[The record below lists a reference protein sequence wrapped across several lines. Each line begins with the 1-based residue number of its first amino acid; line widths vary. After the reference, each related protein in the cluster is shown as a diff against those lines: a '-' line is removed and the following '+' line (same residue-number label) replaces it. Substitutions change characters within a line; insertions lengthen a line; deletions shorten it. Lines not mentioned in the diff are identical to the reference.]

1 MSIKIVRLV
10 TKSGLDFKVGDPHP
24 LIDIDGV
31 VVTSIFHKTHGK
43 SGNPMEPNYVV
54 TFDAINEG
62 KIEAVIPHSAVD
74 CFFNLRDGKDDSDP
88 EEEIDGARIFDK
100 RAEEG

>member
-1 MSIKIVRLV
+1 MSIKIVRLI

-54 TFDAINEG
+54 TFDAIAEG
-62 KIEAVIPHSAVD
+62 KIEVVIPHSEMSS
-74 CFFNLRDGKDDSDP
+74 FLNLRDGKDDV
-88 EEEIDGARIFDK
+88 EEEVDGARIFDK
-100 RAEEG
+100 RADEG